1 MYYHVQTCTYTHH
14 GHVIFNHLTSVN
26 MGQLFWYFYTDV
38 SQGLISSQRTGA
50 SVPVI
55 ILMLVFVSSKKILKR
70 TRSLDLHRCQAGC
83 G

>member
-26 MGQLFWYFYTDV
+26 MGQFFWYFYADV

-55 ILMLVFVSSKKILKR
+55 ILMLVFVSSKK
-70 TRSLDLHRCQAGC
+70 S
-83 G
+83 